1 MEKIKNWSQISA
13 HLRQQNIPVVV
24 LIDQEDCPYCR
35 RVEGEF
41 IAGIEASGELA
52 GRVIFG
58 KISIDAGET
67 IVDQKGNTVSTRDFL
82 AGLNTSF
89 TPTILFLDGDKNELV
104 EKMIG
109 LSTPDFYGFYLE
121 QSIKKAIKTLQ
132 S

>member
-1 MEKIKNWSQISA
+1 MAKIQNWLEVAAQI
-13 HLRQQNIPVVV
+13 RRQNIPAVI

-35 RVEGEF
+35 KVEGEF
-41 IAGIEASGELA
+41 IAGLVASGELDGQA
-52 GRVIFG
+52 VFG

-67 IVDQKGNTVSTRDFL
+67 IVNQEGDTVSTRDFL

-89 TPTILFLDGDKNELV
+89 TPTILFLDGEKNELV

-109 LSTPDFYGFYLE
+109 LSTPDYYGFYLE
-121 QSIKKAIKTLQ
+121 QSIKKAIETLR

>member
-67 IVDQKGNTVSTRDFL
+67 IVDQKGNIVSTRDFL
-82 AGLNTSF
+82 DGLNTSF

-109 LSTPDFYGFYLE
+109 LSTPDYYGFYLE

>member
-1 MEKIKNWSQISA
+1 MEKIQNWKEVSA
-13 HLRQQNIPVVV
+13 QLRQENIPVVI

-41 IAGIEASGELA
+41 IAGLVASRELEGQA
-52 GRVIFG
+52 VFG
-58 KISIDAGET
+58 KISIDPGET
-67 IVDQKGNTVSTRDFL
+67 IVNQDGDTISTRDFL

-89 TPTILFLDGDKNELV
+89 TPTILFLDGDKNELA

-109 LSTPDFYGFYLE
+109 LSTPDYYGYYLE
-121 QSIKKAIKTLQ
+121 QSIKSAINILR